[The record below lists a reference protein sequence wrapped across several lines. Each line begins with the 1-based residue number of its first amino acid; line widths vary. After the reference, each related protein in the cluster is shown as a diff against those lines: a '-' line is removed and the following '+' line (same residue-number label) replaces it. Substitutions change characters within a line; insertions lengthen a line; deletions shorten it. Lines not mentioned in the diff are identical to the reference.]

1 MSMLLKYIALFHPE
15 HRRVDIMSDDESSGG
30 EELLVGEV
38 GYESDSS
45 ESEDDS
51 DAEGGENLVAYE
63 IPPFTG
69 P

>member
-45 ESEDDS
+45 ESEDDKQK
-51 DAEGGENLVAYE
+51 
-63 IPPFTG
+63 I
-69 P
+69 